1 MKYFEQTEP
10 FILVKARDKGKLVKV
25 VAEEISEDILKYPET
40 FDFQEVT
47 EGYALNKF
55 SQAKDED
62 GNPIERAEVETDFY
76 SEKEFVL
83 AVGRQLI

>member
-10 FILVKARDKGKLVKV
+10 FILVKARDKENLVKV

-40 FDFQEVT
+40 FDFHEVT

-62 GNPIERAEVETDFY
+62 GNPIERADAKSDFY

>member
-10 FILVKARDKGKLVKV
+10 LILVKARDKEKLVNV
-25 VAEEISEDILKYPET
+25 VAEEISEDILKYPEA

-55 SQAKDED
+55 CQAKDED
-62 GNPIERAEVETDFY
+62 GNPIDRTEAERDFY